1 MNAEVIE
8 GITVRPL
15 RNGETTVVQS
25 VFDRLGPRSRLLRF
39 GGAKNVLFPKEL
51 EELARV
57 DGNHHVLVAYLGGEP
72 VGIVRLVRDGDTAEV
87 AFAVVDDLQGN
98 GIGTVLVDRLGA
110 DARAAGIKRFH
121 ADVRPDNK
129 PSLALAARLMAA

>member
-15 RNGETTVVQS
+15 RNGETAVVQA
-25 VFDRLGPRSRLLRF
+25 VFDRLGPRSRSLRF
-39 GGAKNVLFPKEL
+39 HGAKNVLQASEL
-51 EELARV
+51 QHLARV
-57 DGNHHVLVAYLGGEP
+57 DADHHVLVAYLRGEP
-72 VGIVRLVRDGDTAEV
+72 VGIARLVREGDEAEV

-110 DARAAGIKRFH
+110 DARAAGIRRFR
-121 ADVRPDNK
+121 ADVQPDNK
-129 PSLALAARLMAA
+129 PSLALAARLKAA